1 MKYLLF
7 TTMTCPKCPAMKS
20 FVAENLKFEG
30 EVLDND
36 SSNFMEKAG
45 ELKVDSA
52 PTLIIF
58 DENEQEIFRGNEVGE
73 VKDFLQQ

>member
-1 MKYLLF
+1 
-7 TTMTCPKCPAMKS
+7 MTCPKCPAMKS